1 MPLKGETSPHL
12 KGYFCRSLPILGH
25 LHLLKPPLHCNLHRL
40 CQISGG
46 PIISLK
52 LGVRRAVV
60 VSSPDLVEECFT
72 KNNDVVFANRPNL
85 LVDKY
90 LGYNHTTMIGASH
103 SELWRSLRRIGAQKM
118 LSTGRFNAFV
128 HIRQDEIKRLISNL
142 YKLSTPGGV
151 GFSKVEMRPKLY
163 GMMFNV
169 IMRTMGG
176 KRYFGG
182 DQDDKEE
189 GSTEEAEGRRFQN
202 VIRKVFELSEA
213 SNPQDFLPLLRWID
227 YGGFTKKMRSAA
239 KEMDEFFQGLVDEH
253 RLEKMNTMIGDLLAQ
268 QESQPRF
275 YSDQIIKGFLME
287 SKLEGSPLN
296 GAVHCTAGVT
306 MRAMTLSPS

>member
-1 MPLKGETSPHL
+1 MEITLYSYASLTISFAIIFLIYKISAPGRRYRLPPSPA
-12 KGYFCRSLPILGH
+12 GAFPILGH
-25 LHLLKPPLHCNLHRL
+25 LHLLKPPLHRNLHRL

-90 LGYNHTTMIGASH
+90 LGYNHTTMIGAPH
-103 SELWRSLRRIGAQKM
+103 GELWRNLRRIGAQEM
-118 LSTGRFNAFV
+118 LSTARLNAFA
-128 HIRQDEIKRLISNL
+128 HIRQDEIKRLMANL
-142 YKLSTPGGV
+142 YKLITPGGV
-151 GFSKVEMRPKLY
+151 GFSKVELRPKLH
-163 GMMFNV
+163 GMIFNV
-169 IMRTMGG
+169 IMRTMAG
-176 KRYFGG
+176 KRYFSG
-182 DQDDKEE
+182 DDDK
-189 GSTEEAEGRRFQN
+189 EEAEGRRFQN
-202 VIRKVFELSEA
+202 VIREVFELSEA

-253 RLEKMNTMIGDLLAQ
+253 RLEKMNTMIGGLLAQ
-268 QESQPRF
+268 QESNPQF
-275 YSDQIIKGFLME
+275 YSDQMIKGFLMV
-287 SKLEGSPLN
+287 KLNS
-296 GAVHCTAGVT
+296 
-306 MRAMTLSPS
+306 